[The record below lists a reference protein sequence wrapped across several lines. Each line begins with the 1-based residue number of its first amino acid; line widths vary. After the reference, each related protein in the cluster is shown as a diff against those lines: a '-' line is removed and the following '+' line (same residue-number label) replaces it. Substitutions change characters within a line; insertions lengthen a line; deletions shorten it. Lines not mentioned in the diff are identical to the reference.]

1 MTQSIDAVEL
11 TRALIRCP
19 SVTPADAGALAVLE
33 RALELLGFRCERM
46 RFEQEGTAPIDNL
59 YARLGSE
66 GPVLAFAGHTDVVP
80 PGPAEAWR
88 DGPFDAAVRDGVLYG
103 RGAADM
109 KGGIA
114 AFVAAIDAHL
124 RAHGTPRGSIALL
137 ITGDEEDVAIN
148 GTKKMLETLAA
159 RGEMLDACLVGEP
172 TNPDALGDM
181 VKIGRRGSLTGTLTV
196 TGTQGHVAYPQRAD
210 NPVPRLVATLAAL
223 KAAPLDHGTE
233 FFDPSNLE
241 VVSIST
247 DTSVSNVIPGAAHAM
262 FNVRFND
269 RWSGA
274 TLEAHLRRI
283 VEAHA
288 GTHQLAITVSGESF
302 RTAPG
307 PWTTLVAGAIEDVT
321 GRSPELSTTGGTSD
335 ARFIARYCPVVEF
348 GLVGRSMHKVDE
360 HVPLADL
367 VQLTRI
373 YGSVLRR
380 YFA

>member
-1 MTQSIDAVEL
+1 MTIDAVEL
-11 TRALIRCP
+11 ARALIRCP

-33 RALELLGFRCERM
+33 DALSKLGFRCERM
-46 RFEQEGTAPIDNL
+46 RFEQDGTAPIDNL
-59 YARLGSE
+59 YARLGTE
-66 GPVLAFAGHTDVVP
+66 APVLTFAGHTDVVP

-88 DGPFDAAVRDGVLYG
+88 FGPFDGEVRDGMLYG

-114 AFVAAIDAHL
+114 AFVAAVSSHL
-124 RAHGTPRGSIALL
+124 AAHGKPRGSIALL
-137 ITGDEEDVAIN
+137 ITGDEEDVAVN
-148 GTKKMLETLAA
+148 GTRKMLESLAA
-159 RGEMLDACLVGEP
+159 RGEKLDVCIVGEP

-181 VKIGRRGSLTGTLTV
+181 VKIGRRGSLNGTLTV
-196 TGTQGHVAYPQRAD
+196 KGVQGHVAYPQRAD
-210 NPVPRLVATLAAL
+210 NPVPRMVATLAAL
-223 KAAPLDHGTE
+223 KAEPLDHGTE

-241 VVSIST
+241 VVAMWT
-247 DTSVSNVIPGAAHAM
+247 DTKVSNVIPGSVHAL

-274 TLEAHLRRI
+274 VLEPHLRKI

-288 GTHQLAITVSGESF
+288 GAHDLSITVSGESF

-307 PWTTLVAGAIEDVT
+307 PWTELVAGAIETVT
-321 GRSPELSTTGGTSD
+321 GRRPDLSTTGGTSD

-360 HVPLADL
+360 HVAVADL
-367 VQLTRI
+367 AQLTRI
-373 YGSVLRR
+373 YESVIERF
-380 YFA
+380 FAS

>member
-1 MTQSIDAVEL
+1 MVNAIEL
-11 TRALIRCP
+11 ARALIRCP
-19 SVTPADAGALAVLE
+19 SVTPADAGALSVLE
-33 RALELLGFRCERM
+33 DALTRLGFRCERM
-46 RFEQEGTAPIDNL
+46 RFEQDGTAPIDNL
-59 YARLGSE
+59 YARLGTE
-66 GPVLAFAGHTDVVP
+66 APVLTFAGHTDVVP

-88 DGPFDAAVRDGVLYG
+88 FGPFDGEVRDGMLYG

-114 AFVAAIDAHL
+114 AFVAAVASYL
-124 RAHGTPRGSIALL
+124 STHGKPRGSIVLL
-137 ITGDEEDVAIN
+137 ITGDEEDVAVN
-148 GTKKMLETLAA
+148 GTRKMLESLAA
-159 RGEMLDACLVGEP
+159 RGEKLDVCIVGEP

-181 VKIGRRGSLTGTLTV
+181 VKIGRRGSLNGTLTV
-196 TGTQGHVAYPQRAD
+196 KGTQGHVAYPLRAD

-223 KAAPLDHGTE
+223 KAEPLDHGTE

-241 VVSIST
+241 VVAMWT
-247 DTSVSNVIPGAAHAM
+247 DTKVSNVIPGSVHAL

-274 TLEAHLRRI
+274 ALEAHLRKI

-288 GTHQLAITVSGESF
+288 GAHDLSITVSGESF

-307 PWTTLVAGAIEDVT
+307 PWTELVAGSIETVT
-321 GRSPELSTTGGTSD
+321 GRRPDLSTTGGTSD

-367 VQLTRI
+367 AQLTRV
-373 YGSVLRR
+373 YESVIGRF
-380 YFA
+380 FAS